1 MKLSTRAKARYALL
15 VALPVALVAYPGLRS
30 GRASYRKPAPLR
42 MLPAD
47 PGRTH
52 DAGASPLALPNRKD
66 PFRLPAW
73 GCDWYRAIHGV
84 PWPKETVCLA
94 PIFDNGIIRL
104 DLGSYVTRP
113 DTPDVKP
120 KGKEIWIGTF
130 GASSVEGYTDI
141 GASWPKRLE
150 QILNDGHPGQPF
162 RVFNYGMA
170 GSGSTMALFR
180 LGVEGPRRGIDYAI
194 LYTSE
199 DLVHCHFFSDS
210 VENAIAEFEFD
221 GDPSHIEAVD
231 PWFGKTRDSWLETR
245 RRIHAELGAAPGES
259 LDAFKVR
266 VQSLIT
272 ATYKARGEHP
282 EDQESFDPA
291 QLSTS
296 FLASVPPGLLEGYTT
311 IRNVRAFIRKAR
323 ENGITPIVIVPTWG
337 SVCRDPSYR
346 DLFKF
351 DQVCGYYRLT
361 ATETVAFQTHAV
373 LPREEAVAK
382 EEGALVW
389 NAFDAIRQSEDPCR
403 LMSDI
408 VHPSPDD
415 GFETVARGAAQVI
428 QADAERTGAIEVAR
442 GSN

>member
-1 MKLSTRAKARYALL
+1 MTLSTRAKARYALL
-15 VALPVALVAYPGLRS
+15 VALPLALVAYPALRS
-30 GRASYRKPAPLR
+30 LRAAARKPAPLR

-47 PGRTH
+47 PGHTH
-52 DAGASPLALPNRKD
+52 DAGAAPLALPNRRD
-66 PFRLPAW
+66 PFRLHAW
-73 GCDWYRAIHGV
+73 GCNWYRAIYGA
-84 PWPKETVCLA
+84 PWPKETLCLA
-94 PIFDNGIIRL
+94 PFYDDGTIHL
-104 DLGSYVTRP
+104 DLGTYVTRP
-113 DTPDVKP
+113 DTPDARA

-141 GASWPKRLE
+141 GASWPERLE
-150 QILNDGHPGQPF
+150 QILNDGRPDQPF

-170 GSGSTMALFR
+170 GAGSTMALFR
-180 LGVEGPRRGIDYAI
+180 LGVEGPRRGIDYAV

-199 DLVHCHFFSDS
+199 DLVHCRFFSDP
-210 VENAIAEFEFD
+210 VQDAIAEFEFD

-245 RRIHAELGAAPGES
+245 RRLRAELGPAPGET
-259 LDAFKVR
+259 LNAFKVR

-272 ATYKARGEHP
+272 ATYRARGEHP

-291 QLSTS
+291 QLATS
-296 FLASVPPGLLEGYTT
+296 FMASVPPALLEGYST

-337 SVCRDPSYR
+337 SVCRDTSYR
-346 DLFKF
+346 ELFKF

-373 LPREEAVAK
+373 LPREEAVAR

-389 NAFDAIRQSEDPCR
+389 NAFDAIGQSENPCR
-403 LMSDI
+403 FMSDI
-408 VHPSPDD
+408 VHPTPGD
-415 GFETVARGAAQVI
+415 GFETIARGTARLI
-428 QADAERTGAIEVAR
+428 LGDAERTGAIEAAR